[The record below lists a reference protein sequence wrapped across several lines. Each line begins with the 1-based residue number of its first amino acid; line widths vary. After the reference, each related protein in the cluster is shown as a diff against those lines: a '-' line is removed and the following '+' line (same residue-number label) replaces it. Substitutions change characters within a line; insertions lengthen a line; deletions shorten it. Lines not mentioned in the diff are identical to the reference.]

1 MLIQTMSNLPIL
13 LTTNYLEQAR
23 IVSWEVAA
31 TSRQGMLCHVQ
42 ELKQVSIVS
51 NNVRV
56 GGWIVIRLVQ
66 TRHNISTIRR
76 NGKITC

>member
-1 MLIQTMSNLPIL
+1 MCLKVLNALLIQPMSNLPIL
-13 LTTNYLEQAR
+13 LATNYLEQAR

-42 ELKQVSIVS
+42 ELKQVSIS

-56 GGWIVIRLVQ
+56 GGWIVICMAQ
-66 TRHNISTIRR
+66 TRHNTV
-76 NGKITC
+76 ND